1 MFYRLPPFE
10 GAAEMRGKILVI
22 EDDQDM
28 CDMLSVGLSRRGYN
42 VLTFT
47 SGQEGLSAVQS
58 QLTDV
63 VLADINLPDKNG
75 LEICNSIAT
84 NKPDI
89 PVIIMTAFGSMD
101 TAIAAIRAGAYDFVT
116 KPLDMDM
123 LALSLDRAVRY
134 RNLQETVKKLR
145 DAVKRPQN
153 FDNLIGESP
162 AMEELFSKISRIAD
176 SEASLLITGE
186 SGSGKELTAKA
197 VHMHSRRKGQSLTTI
212 NCAAMPSQLLE
223 SELFGHKKGA
233 FTDAK
238 EHSKGLFLDAD
249 RGTLFLDEV
258 GEIPLDLQPKLL
270 RALEERVV
278 RPLGGTTERPF
289 EVRII
294 AATNRDL
301 ESAVEDG
308 LFREDLFYRLNV
320 INIEMPPLRSRG
332 ADILLL
338 AGKFIEHFSSR
349 QSKAIKGLSDATA
362 EKLLEYTWPG
372 NVREL
377 RNAIEHAV
385 ALTNFEKIVPDDLP
399 EKIRLFRNNYIL
411 LGAEDPMELI
421 SMEEM
426 ERRYIMHVLKTTG
439 GNRTLTAR
447 ILQVDR
453 KTLYRKLQ
461 GYEVH

>member
-1 MFYRLPPFE
+1 
-10 GAAEMRGKILVI
+10 MRGKILVI

-28 CDMLSVGLSRRGYN
+28 CDMLSVGLGRRGYT

-75 LEICNSIAT
+75 LDICNSIAT

-145 DAVKRPQN
+145 DAVKLPQS
-153 FDNLIGESP
+153 FDNLVGESP
-162 AMEELFSKISRIAD
+162 AMEELFSKLSRIAD

-197 VHMHSRRKGQSLTTI
+197 VHMHSRRKRQSLTTI

-238 EHSKGLFLDAD
+238 NHNKGLFLEAD
-249 RGTLFLDEV
+249 GGTLFLDEV

-278 RPLGGTTERPF
+278 RPIGGTTELPF
-289 EVRII
+289 DVRII

-349 QSKAIKGLSDATA
+349 QSKAITGLSDATA

>member
-1 MFYRLPPFE
+1 MKGE
-10 GAAEMRGKILVI
+10 ILVI

-28 CDMLSVGLSRRGYN
+28 CDMLTVGLARRGYSISTY
-42 VLTFT
+42 V
-47 SGQEGLSAVQS
+47 SGKEGLAALRSKMVDA
-58 QLTDV
+58 
-63 VLADINLPDKNG
+63 VLADIHLPDMNG
-75 LEICNSIAT
+75 LDICADIVANQ
-84 NKPDI
+84 PDI

-116 KPLDMDM
+116 KPLDLDM
-123 LALSLDRAVRY
+123 LSLSLDRAVHY
-134 RNLQETVKKLR
+134 GNLKQTVKKLQKE
-145 DAVKRPQN
+145 VKNPQL
-153 FDNLIGESP
+153 FDNLIGKSP
-162 AMEELFSKISRIAD
+162 AMEELFAKISRIAD

-186 SGSGKELTAKA
+186 SGSGKELTARA
-197 VHMHSRRKGQSLTTI
+197 VHQHSKRRKHPLVSI
-212 NCAAMPSQLLE
+212 NCAAMPGQLLE

-238 EHSKGLFLDAD
+238 SHNRGLFPEAD
-249 RGTLFLDEV
+249 QGTLFLDEV

-270 RALEERVV
+270 RALEERQV
-278 RPLGGTTERPF
+278 RPVGGTSEVPF
-289 EVRII
+289 DVRLI

-301 ESAVEDG
+301 ESAVMEG
-308 LFREDLFYRLNV
+308 LFREDLYYRLNV

-338 AGKFIEHFSSR
+338 ARHFIEQFSSK
-349 QSKAIKGLSDATA
+349 QDKAITGLADATA
-362 EKLLEYTWPG
+362 EKLLEYSWPG

-385 ALTNFEKIVPDDLP
+385 ALTHFDTIVPDDLP
-399 EKIRLFRNNYIL
+399 EKIRLFRNDYIM
-411 LGAEDPMELI
+411 LGADDPMELI

-426 ERRYIMHVLKTTG
+426 ERKYIMHVLKTTG

-447 ILQVDR
+447 ILKVDR

-461 GYEVH
+461 RYENATIV

>member
-1 MFYRLPPFE
+1 MK
-10 GAAEMRGKILVI
+10 GNILVI

-28 CDMLSVGLSRRGYN
+28 CDMLAVGLSRRGFSVAPYI
-42 VLTFT
+42 
-47 SGQEGLSAVQS
+47 SGKEGLAAVNLQT
-58 QLTDV
+58 TDV
-63 VLADINLPDKNG
+63 VLADINLPDANG
-75 LEICNSIAT
+75 LDICNAIVT
-84 NKPDI
+84 NLPDI

-116 KPLDMDM
+116 KPLDMDI
-123 LALSLDRAVRY
+123 LAMSLERAVRY
-134 RNLQETVKKLR
+134 RNLQETVKMLSN
-145 DAVKRPQN
+145 AVKQPQR
-153 FDNLIGESP
+153 FDNLLGESL
-162 AMEELFSKISRIAD
+162 AMEELFSQLSRIAD

-186 SGSGKELTAKA
+186 SGSGKELTARA
-197 VHMHSRRKGQSLTTI
+197 VHTHSRRKDHPLVTI
-212 NCAAMPSQLLE
+212 NCAAMPGQLLE

-238 EHSKGLFLDAD
+238 THHKGLFLEAD
-249 RGTLFLDEV
+249 GGTLFLDEV

-270 RALEERVV
+270 RALEERCV
-278 RPLGGTTERPF
+278 RPVGGTTEQPF
-289 EVRII
+289 NVRII

-308 LFREDLFYRLNV
+308 RFREDLFYRLNV
-320 INIEMPPLRSRG
+320 IKIEMPPLRSRG

-338 AGKFIEHFSSR
+338 AGKFVEHFSST
-349 QSKAIKGLSDATA
+349 QNKGVTGISDAAA
-362 EKLLEYTWPG
+362 EKLLDYPWPG

-385 ALTNFEKIVPDDLP
+385 ALTHFDTIVPEDLP
-399 EKIRLFRNNYIL
+399 EKIRVFRNDYIL
-411 LGAEDPMELI
+411 FGAQDPMELI

-426 ERRYIMHVLKTTG
+426 ERRYIMYVLKTTG

-461 GYEVH
+461 RYEEQ

>member
-1 MFYRLPPFE
+1 MFYRLPSYE
-10 GAAEMRGKILVI
+10 GTVPVKGKILVI

-28 CDMLSVGLSRRGYN
+28 CDMLSVGLGRRGYS
-42 VLTFT
+42 VAAFT
-47 SGQEGLSAVQS
+47 SAREGLLAVQS

-63 VLADINLPDKNG
+63 VLADIHLPDTNG
-75 LEICNSIAT
+75 LEVCNSIVT
-84 NKPDI
+84 TKPDI

-116 KPLDMDM
+116 KPLDLDM

-134 RNLQETVKKLR
+134 RNLQETVKKLSSE
-145 DAVKRPQN
+145 AKHPQY
-153 FDNLIGESP
+153 FDQLLGESP
-162 AMEELFSKISRIAD
+162 AMEELFSKLRRIAD

-186 SGSGKELTAKA
+186 SGSGKELTARA
-197 VHMHSRRKGQSLTTI
+197 VHMHSRRKDQTLTTI

-238 EHSKGLFLDAD
+238 NHSKGLFLEAD
-249 RGTLFLDEV
+249 GGTLFLDEV

-270 RALEERVV
+270 RALEERQV
-278 RPLGGTTERPF
+278 RPVGGTSERSF
-289 EVRII
+289 DVRII

-332 ADILLL
+332 SDILLL
-338 AGKFIEHFSSR
+338 AGKFIENFSSR
-349 QSKAIKGLSDATA
+349 QKKAIAGLSDATA
-362 EKLLEYTWPG
+362 EKLLLYTWPG

-385 ALTNFEKIVPDDLP
+385 ALSRFDKIVPDDLP

-461 GYEVH
+461 SYDAK

>member
-1 MFYRLPPFE
+1 MS
-10 GAAEMRGKILVI
+10 GNILVI

-28 CDMLSVGLSRRGYN
+28 CDLLTAGLSRRDFS
-42 VLTFT
+42 VKTFV
-47 SGQEGLSAVQS
+47 SGKEGLASVDLH
-58 QLTDV
+58 LTDV
-63 VLADINLPDKNG
+63 VLADINLPDING
-75 LEICNSIAT
+75 LDICNAIVS
-84 NKPDI
+84 NMPDI
-89 PVIIMTAFGSMD
+89 PVIMMTAFGSMD

-116 KPLDMDM
+116 KPLDLDI
-123 LALSLDRAVRY
+123 LALSLKRAVRY
-134 RNLQETVKKLR
+134 RNLQQTVKKLSNAAR
-145 DAVKRPQN
+145 QPLH

-162 AMEELFSKISRIAD
+162 AMEELFSQLSRIAD

-186 SGSGKELTAKA
+186 SGSGKELTARA
-197 VHMHSRRKGQSLTTI
+197 VHTHSRRKDHPLVTI
-212 NCAAMPSQLLE
+212 NCAAMPAQLLE

-233 FTDAK
+233 FTDARS
-238 EHSKGLFLDAD
+238 HNKGLFLEAD
-249 RGTLFLDEV
+249 GGTLFLDEV

-270 RALEERVV
+270 RVLEERCV
-278 RPLGGTTERPF
+278 RPVGGTTERPF
-289 EVRII
+289 NVRII

-308 LFREDLFYRLNV
+308 VFREDLFYRLNV
-320 INIEMPPLRSRG
+320 IQIEMPPLRSRG
-332 ADILLL
+332 ADILQL
-338 AGKFIEHFSSR
+338 ARKFVENFSAR
-349 QSKAIKGLSDATA
+349 QNKAVTGLSDGAA
-362 EKLLEYTWPG
+362 EKLLDYSWPG

-385 ALTNFEKIVPDDLP
+385 ALTRFDKIVPEDLP
-399 EKIRLFRNNYIL
+399 EKIRLFRNDYFL
-411 LGAEDPMELI
+411 VGDQDPMELI

-461 GYEVH
+461 RYEEQ

>member
-1 MFYRLPPFE
+1 MK
-10 GAAEMRGKILVI
+10 GKILII

-28 CDMLSVGLSRRGYN
+28 CDMLSVGLGRRGYS
-42 VLTFT
+42 VSTYT
-47 SGQEGLSAVQS
+47 CGTAGLSAVQS
-58 QLTDV
+58 QYSDAV
-63 VLADINLPDKNG
+63 IADIHLPDKNG
-75 LEICNSIAT
+75 LEICKAIAS
-84 NKPDI
+84 NQPDL

-101 TAIAAIRAGAYDFVT
+101 TAIAAIRVGAYDFVT
-116 KPLDMDM
+116 KPLDLDI
-123 LALSLDRAVRY
+123 LALSLDRAVHY

-145 DAVKRPQN
+145 RAVNHPQT

-162 AMEELFSKISRIAD
+162 AMDELFSKLRRIAD

-186 SGSGKELTAKA
+186 SGSGKELTARA
-197 VHMHSRRKGQSLTTI
+197 VHMHSRRKQHALTTI
-212 NCAAMPSQLLE
+212 NCAAMPGQLLE
-223 SELFGHKKGA
+223 SELFGHTKGA

-238 EHSKGLFLDAD
+238 DHRKGLFLESDG
-249 RGTLFLDEV
+249 GTLFLDEV
-258 GEIPLDLQPKLL
+258 GEIPLNLQPKLL
-270 RALEERVV
+270 RVLEERRV
-278 RPLGGTTERPF
+278 RPVGGTTEHPF
-289 EVRII
+289 DVRII

-332 ADILLL
+332 ADILML
-338 AGKFIEHFSSR
+338 AKQFINNFSTR
-349 QSKAIKGLSDATA
+349 QNKEIKGLSEAAA

-385 ALTNFEKIVPDDLP
+385 ALTSFDKIVPDDLP
-399 EKIRLFRNNYIL
+399 EKIRLFRNDYIL

-461 GYEVH
+461 LYEGK

>member
-1 MFYRLPPFE
+1 MFYRLPPYE

-28 CDMLSVGLSRRGYN
+28 CDMLSVGLGRRGYT

-47 SGQEGLSAVQS
+47 SGQEGLSAVES

-63 VLADINLPDKNG
+63 VLTDIHLPDMNG

-84 NKPDI
+84 SKPDI
-89 PVIIMTAFGSMD
+89 PIIIMTAFGSMD

-145 DAVKRPQN
+145 DAVKRPQS
-153 FDNLIGESP
+153 FDNIVGESP
-162 AMEELFSKISRIAD
+162 AMEELFSKLSRIAD

-186 SGSGKELTAKA
+186 SGSGKELAARA
-197 VHMHSRRKGQSLTTI
+197 VHMHSRRKTHPLTTI
-212 NCAAMPSQLLE
+212 NCAAMPGQLLE
-223 SELFGHKKGA
+223 SELFGHKKGS
-233 FTDAK
+233 FTDARD
-238 EHSKGLFLDAD
+238 SRKGLFLESDG
-249 RGTLFLDEV
+249 GTLFLDEV

-270 RALEERVV
+270 RALEARRV
-278 RPLGGTTERPF
+278 RPVGGTTEQPF
-289 EVRII
+289 DVRII

-308 LFREDLFYRLNV
+308 LFREDLYYRLNV

-332 ADILLL
+332 TDILLL

-349 QSKAIKGLSDATA
+349 QNKAITGLSDATA

-385 ALTNFEKIVPDDLP
+385 ALTRYDKIVPDDLP
-399 EKIRLFRNNYIL
+399 GKISLFKSNYIL

-426 ERRYIMHVLKTTG
+426 ERRYIMHVLKTCS

-461 GYEVH
+461 IYEEQ

>member
-1 MFYRLPPFE
+1 MT
-10 GAAEMRGKILVI
+10 GKIVII

-28 CDMLSVGLSRRGYN
+28 CNMLSVGLSRRNYT
-42 VLTFT
+42 VETYT
-47 SGQEGLSAVQS
+47 SGTGGLAAVGS
-58 QLTDV
+58 ILPDV
-63 VLADINLPDKNG
+63 VLTDIHLPDKNG
-75 LEICNSIAT
+75 LDICKDIAT
-84 NKPDI
+84 NYPEI

-116 KPLDMDM
+116 KPIDLDI

-134 RNLQETVKKLR
+134 SNLQDTVRELQN
-145 DAVKRPQN
+145 AVKQPHTFN
-153 FDNLIGESP
+153 DLIGESP
-162 AMEELFSKISRIAD
+162 AMEELFLKLSRIAD

-186 SGSGKELTAKA
+186 SGSGKELTARA
-197 VHMHSRRKGQSLTTI
+197 AHMHSRRKKQPLTTI

-223 SELFGHKKGA
+223 SELFGHTKGA
-233 FTDAK
+233 FTDAT
-238 EHSKGLFLDAD
+238 HHNAGLFLKAD
-249 RGTLFLDEV
+249 GGTLFLDEV
-258 GEIPLDLQPKLL
+258 GEIPLELQPKLL
-270 RALEERVV
+270 RALEERLV

-289 EVRII
+289 DVRIV

-308 LFREDLFYRLNV
+308 LFREDLYYRLNV

-332 ADILLL
+332 NDILLL
-338 AGKFIEHFSSR
+338 AGKFIEQFSK
-349 QSKAIKGLSDATA
+349 QQNKAITGLSNAA
-362 EKLLEYTWPG
+362 SEKLLEYSWPG

-385 ALTNFEKIVPDDLP
+385 ALTHYEKIIPEDLP
-399 EKIRLFRNNYIL
+399 EKIRLFRTDYIL

-426 ERRYIMHVLKTTG
+426 ERRYIMHVLKRSG
-439 GNRTLTAR
+439 GNRSLTAR
-447 ILQVDR
+447 ILQLDR

-461 GYEVH
+461 RYEDH

>member
-1 MFYRLPPFE
+1 MKGR
-10 GAAEMRGKILVI
+10 ILVI
-22 EDDQDM
+22 EDDRDM
-28 CDMLSVGLSRRGYN
+28 CDMLAVGLGRRGYS
-42 VLTFT
+42 VATFT
-47 SGQEGLSAVQS
+47 SGAEGLAAVQAQQS
-58 QLTDV
+58 DA
-63 VLADINLPDKNG
+63 VLADIHLPDQNG
-75 LEICNSIAT
+75 LEICQSIAA
-84 NKPDI
+84 NQPDI

-116 KPLDMDM
+116 KPLDLDI
-123 LALSLDRAVRY
+123 LTLSLDRAVHY

-145 DAVKRPQN
+145 KAVRHPLS
-153 FDNLIGESP
+153 FDELIGESP
-162 AMEELFSKISRIAD
+162 AMEELFSKLSRIAD

-186 SGSGKELTAKA
+186 SGSGKELTARA
-197 VHMHSRRKGQSLTTI
+197 VHMHSRRKDHPLTTI
-212 NCAAMPSQLLE
+212 NCAAMPGQLLE
-223 SELFGHKKGA
+223 SELFGHRKGA
-233 FTDAK
+233 FTDARD
-238 EHSKGLFLDAD
+238 HSKGLFLESDG
-249 RGTLFLDEV
+249 GTLFLDEV

-270 RALEERVV
+270 RALEERRV
-278 RPLGGTTERPF
+278 RPVGGTTERPF
-289 EVRII
+289 DVRII

-308 LFREDLFYRLNV
+308 LFREDLYYRLNV
-320 INIEMPPLRSRG
+320 INVQMPPLRSRG

-338 AGKFIEHFSSR
+338 AGRFIEHFSTR
-349 QSKAIKGLSDATA
+349 QKKKITGLSNATA
-362 EKLLEYTWPG
+362 EKLLDYTWPG

-385 ALTNFEKIVPDDLP
+385 ALTQFDTIVPADLP
-399 EKIRLFRNNYIL
+399 EKIRLFKSDLIL

-426 ERRYIMHVLKTTG
+426 ERRYIKHVLKVTG

-461 GYEVH
+461 LYDGQ

>member
-1 MFYRLPPFE
+1 MK
-10 GAAEMRGKILVI
+10 GKILVI

-28 CDMLSVGLSRRGYN
+28 CNMLKDGLGRRGYT
-42 VLTFT
+42 VSTFT
-47 SGQEGLSAVQS
+47 SGLEGLSAVQT

-75 LEICNSIAT
+75 LEICNSIVT

-116 KPLDMDM
+116 KPLDLDM
-123 LALSLDRAVRY
+123 LALTLDRAVRY

-145 DAVKRPQN
+145 DAVKQPHS

-162 AMEELFSKISRIAD
+162 AMEEMFSKLSRIAD

-197 VHMHSRRKGQSLTTI
+197 VHMHSRRKRQSLTTI
-212 NCAAMPSQLLE
+212 NCAAMPGQLLE
-223 SELFGHKKGA
+223 SEFFGHTKGA

-238 EHSKGLFLDAD
+238 DHRKGLFLESDG
-249 RGTLFLDEV
+249 GTLFLDEV
-258 GEIPLDLQPKLL
+258 GEIPLDLQAKLL
-270 RALEERVV
+270 RALEERCV
-278 RPLGGTTERPF
+278 RPIGGTTEVSF
-289 EVRII
+289 DVRII

-308 LFREDLFYRLNV
+308 LFREDLYYRLNV

-349 QSKAIKGLSDATA
+349 QKKAITGLSDTTA

-377 RNAIEHAV
+377 RNAMEHAV
-385 ALTNFEKIVPDDLP
+385 ALTNFDKIVPDDLP

-426 ERRYIMHVLKTTG
+426 ERRYIMHVLETSG
-439 GNRTLTAR
+439 GNRSLAAR

-461 GYEVH
+461 LYEN

>member
-1 MFYRLPPFE
+1 MK
-10 GAAEMRGKILVI
+10 GKILVI

-28 CDMLSVGLSRRGYN
+28 CNMLKDGLGRRGYT
-42 VLTFT
+42 VSTFT
-47 SGQEGLSAVQS
+47 SGLEGLLAVQT

-75 LEICNSIAT
+75 LEICNSIVT
-84 NKPDI
+84 NMPDI

-116 KPLDMDM
+116 KPLDLDM

-145 DAVKRPQN
+145 DAVKQPQS

-162 AMEELFSKISRIAD
+162 AMEELFSKLSRIAD

-197 VHMHSRRKGQSLTTI
+197 VHIHSRRKGQSLTTI

-223 SELFGHKKGA
+223 SEFFGHTKGA

-238 EHSKGLFLDAD
+238 DHRKGLFLESDG
-249 RGTLFLDEV
+249 GTLFLDEV
-258 GEIPLDLQPKLL
+258 GEIPLDLQAKLL
-270 RALEERVV
+270 RALEERCV
-278 RPLGGTTERPF
+278 RPIGGTTEVSF
-289 EVRII
+289 DVRII

-308 LFREDLFYRLNV
+308 LFREDLYYRLNV

-338 AGKFIEHFSSR
+338 AGKFIKHFSSR
-349 QSKAIKGLSDATA
+349 QKKAITGFSDTTA

-377 RNAIEHAV
+377 RNAMEHAV
-385 ALTNFEKIVPDDLP
+385 ALTSFDKIVPDDLP

-426 ERRYIMHVLKTTG
+426 ERRYIMHVLETSG
-439 GNRTLTAR
+439 GNRSLAAR

-461 GYEVH
+461 LYQS